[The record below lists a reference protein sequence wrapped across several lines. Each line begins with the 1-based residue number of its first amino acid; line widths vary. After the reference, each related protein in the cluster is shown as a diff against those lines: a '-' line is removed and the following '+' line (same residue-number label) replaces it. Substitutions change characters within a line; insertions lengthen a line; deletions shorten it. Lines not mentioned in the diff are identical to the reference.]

1 MKLFQMRGY
10 HSTHQSTHKLQRY
23 HLIRDVI
30 PTLGLRAFVFVST
43 QTAVQT
49 ISAFLSIRL
58 HALSNSINSE
68 QLCSKPTSG
77 FRSCCFLSSP
87 SPHRCP
93 QSIYPITS

>member
-1 MKLFQMRGY
+1 MTMAMPLFSERI
-10 HSTHQSTHKLQRY
+10 HILPSNLPISFNAIIL
-23 HLIRDVI
+23 
-30 PTLGLRAFVFVST
+30 LGLPAFVFVST

-68 QLCSKPTSG
+68 QLSSKPTSG